1 MKSWVRHCFH
11 CTERGY
17 KKVTSVKG
25 FENRPHRRLT
35 WTFQCYS
42 SFTHLTHAL
51 LRRPKSSIQMAPRSI
66 QLFLHSSRQTVTI
79 LYNGPHVCP
88 SKLSLPMWISGSHL
102 THGFFAPPK
111 FLIQTASQSVELF
124 LQGSLLWQTDR
135 QPDRQTM
142 LLGL

>member
-25 FENRPHRRLT
+25 FENRPHRRRT

-42 SFTHLTHAL
+42 SFTHLRHAL

-66 QLFLHSSRQTVTI
+66 QLFLHSSRQTVPIPRQFSAFKIAHSTGDPDLDPHLI
-79 LYNGPHVCP
+79 HDSLGPSEP
-88 SKLSLPMWISGSHL
+88 
-102 THGFFAPPK
+102 TA
-111 FLIQTASQSVELF
+111 QTAS
-124 LQGSLLWQTDR
+124 
-135 QPDRQTM
+135 
-142 LLGL
+142 